1 MAKTLIIAEKPS
13 VAADI
18 ARALGGFK
26 KTGEFFESEDYVLS
40 SAVGHLVELFMP
52 EDFDAK
58 FKSWTMK
65 TLPIIPEKFGLKPT
79 EDGEARY
86 KLLKKLMGRKDVGEI
101 LNACDAGREGE
112 LIFTYIYELAGCKK
126 PFRRLW
132 WSSMTKEAIRGA
144 FTHPRTAEEMRPL
157 GEAAR
162 CRSESD
168 WLVGING
175 TRALTSR
182 MGRYGGLVAS
192 VGRVQTPTLSLLVER
207 EYEIRAFQPRDFW
220 RVLGHF
226 QLAAGAYAGI
236 YQQPNFKRSETD
248 EHDRADRLWTEGQAE
263 RIRAEAAAAGVA
275 SITEEKKRTTQIA
288 PRLFDLTTLQREANG
303 RFGLPARRTLSIT
316 QSLYEKYKAITYPR
330 TDSRALPEDYASTV
344 QRTLARL
351 TGEYGVHA
359 AKVIENRWVNPNSK
373 RIFNNAEISDHFAII
388 PTDEPP
394 EKLPP
399 DEEKIYDMIVRRF
412 VAVFYPS
419 AEFDVTTRL
428 SVAAGHPFKT
438 EGKVLVLPGW
448 LGVYDKAAATD
459 EVLVPVTAPDGS
471 PPRAKIMEI
480 KLEADRTRPPPRYTE
495 ATLLA
500 AMEGAGKLV
509 EDEDLAE
516 AMKEKGLGTPATR
529 ASIIEHIIA
538 LRYVERQQRE
548 LIPTTKAESLMEFL
562 KAIKIEELTSMA
574 LTGEWEY
581 QLRKIE
587 EGKLTRVKFMA
598 DIAKL
603 TRQIVERTRNFD
615 ETKVATSK
623 TDIIYPGDGK
633 PLLETFRTYRS
644 QDEKTIIYK
653 IIGNRKIA
661 PAEVRELLANRK
673 IGPLDGF
680 RSKKGRPF
688 SAVLRLDEENKVKF
702 VFENSGFGDNAD
714 GTPVDLTQF
723 AVIGKCPVDGAPV
736 HETPSGYVCANFS
749 RGEGAKC
756 GFRVSRVLLGAT
768 IPREQFQKLLEN
780 KKTDLIK
787 GFKSKRTG
795 RFFEAFL
802 VLKDEGKIG
811 FEFLPRKPRADGK
824 GKGPKGGPAPAAEA
838 ATGEASTP
846 APAAAATTAAAP
858 VPAINGRTSTRKG
871 QTPPVTRAP
880 QGKGNTPPVSPARRK
895 SNTPPPLVPMA

>member
-52 EDFDAK
+52 EDFDPK

-79 EDGEARY
+79 EDGEVRY
-86 KLLKKLMGRKDVGEI
+86 KLLKKLMGRKDVSEI

-144 FTHPRTAEEMRPL
+144 FTHPRSAEEMRPL

-207 EYEIRAFQPRDFW
+207 EYEIRAFRPRDFW
-220 RVLGHF
+220 RVLGNF
-226 QLAAGAYAGI
+226 QLASGSYEGI
-236 YQQPNFKRSETD
+236 YQQPNFKRNEND
-248 EHDRADRLWTEGQAE
+248 EHDRADRLWQETQAQ
-263 RIRAEAAAAGVA
+263 RICAEAAAAGFA
-275 SITEEKKRTTQIA
+275 TITEEKKRTTQIA

-316 QSLYEKYKAITYPR
+316 QSLYERYKAVTYPR
-330 TDSRALPEDYASTV
+330 TDSRALPEDYATTV
-344 QRTLARL
+344 QRTLSRL

-359 AKVIENRWVNPNSK
+359 AKVVENRWVNPNSK
-373 RIFNNAEISDHFAII
+373 RIFNNAEVSDHFAII

-428 SVAAGHPFKT
+428 SVAAGHTFKT
-438 EGKVLVLPGW
+438 EGKVLVFPGW

-471 PPRAKIMEI
+471 PPRAQINEI
-480 KLEADRTRPPPRYTE
+480 KLEAEKTRPPPRYTE

-562 KAIKIEELTSMA
+562 KAIKIEELTSPA

-587 EGKLTRVKFMA
+587 EGKLTRDKFMA
-598 DIAKL
+598 GIAKL
-603 TRQIVERTRNFD
+603 TRQIVERTRDFD
-615 ETKVATSK
+615 ETKVATSE

-633 PLLETFRTYRS
+633 PLLETFRTFRS
-644 QDEKTIIYK
+644 QDGKLAIYK
-653 IIGNRKIA
+653 VIGNRKIA

-673 IGPLDGF
+673 IGPIDGF

-688 SAVLRLDEENKVKF
+688 SAILRLDEENKVKF

-714 GTPVDLTQF
+714 GTPMDLTQF
-723 AVIGKCPVDGAPV
+723 EIIGKCPVDGAPV
-736 HETPSGYVCANFS
+736 HETPSGYVCANYS

-768 IPREQFQKLLEN
+768 VPREQFQKLLEN

-811 FEFLPRKPRADGK
+811 FEFLPRKPKGEGK
-824 GKGPKGGPAPAAEA
+824 GKGFKGKTPTAGAEA
-838 ATGEASTP
+838 AASETA
-846 APAAAATTAAAP
+846 APAEVVAP
-858 VPAINGRTSTRKG
+858 TPEGQGKTPSPLSPRKG
-871 QTPPVTRAP
+871 QTPPVTP
-880 QGKGNTPPVSPARRK
+880 MTPSKGKTPPVTPARRK
-895 SNTPPPLVPMA
+895 SKTPPPLVPMA

>member
-1 MAKTLIIAEKPS
+1 MSKTLIIAEKPS

-18 ARALGGFK
+18 AKALGGFK
-26 KTGEFFESEDYVLS
+26 KANDFFESEDYVLS

-52 EDFDAK
+52 EDIDPK
-58 FKSWTMK
+58 FKSWSMK

-79 EDGEARY
+79 EDGEERY
-86 KLLKKLMGRKDVGEI
+86 KLLKKLMSRKDVGEI

-112 LIFTYIYELAGCKK
+112 LIFNYIYELAGCKK

-132 WSSMTKEAIRGA
+132 WSSMTKEAIRNA
-144 FTHPRTAEEMRPL
+144 VAHPRAAEEMRPI

-168 WLVGING
+168 WLIGING

-207 EYEIRAFQPRDFW
+207 EYEIRAFVPRDYW
-220 RVLGHF
+220 RVLGSF
-226 QLAAGAYAGI
+226 QIDAGAYDGI
-236 YQQPNFKRSETD
+236 YQQPNFKRKEND
-248 EHDRADRLWTEGQAE
+248 EHDRADRLWDAALAE
-263 RIRAEAAAAGVA
+263 KIRAEAEAAGVA
-275 SITEEKKRTTQIA
+275 SISEEKKRTTQIA
-288 PRLFDLTTLQREANG
+288 PRLFDLTTLQREANS

-316 QSLYEKYKAITYPR
+316 QALYEKYKAVTYPR
-330 TDSRALPEDYASTV
+330 TDSRALPEDYASTA
-344 QRTLARL
+344 QRSLQNL
-351 TGEYGVHA
+351 LGEYAPHA
-359 AKVIENRWVNPNSK
+359 AKVIENRWLNPANK
-373 RIFNNAEISDHFAII
+373 RIFNNAEVSDHFAII

-394 EKLPP
+394 KSLPP

-412 VAVFYPS
+412 IAVFYPS

-428 SVAAGHPFKT
+428 SVAAGHTFKT
-438 EGKVLVLPGW
+438 EGKVLVFPGW
-448 LGVYDKAAATD
+448 LGVYDKSAVAASD
-459 EVLVPVTAPDGS
+459 EALVAVTAKDGT
-471 PPRAKIMEI
+471 PPRAKINDI
-480 KLEADRTRPPPRYTE
+480 KLEADRTRPPARFTE

-509 EDEDLAE
+509 EDEDLAD

-529 ASIIEHIIA
+529 ASIIEHLLA
-538 LRYVERQQRE
+538 LRYAERQQRE
-548 LIPTTKAESLMEFL
+548 LVPTTKAESLMEFL
-562 KAIKIEELTSMA
+562 KAIKIEELTSPA

-603 TRQIVERTRNFD
+603 TKQIVERTRDFD
-615 ETKVATSK
+615 ETKVATSV

-644 QDEKTIIYK
+644 QDGELSIYK
-653 IIGNRKIA
+653 VIGNRKLSH
-661 PAEVRELLANRK
+661 AEVQEILTHGK

-688 SAVLRLDEENKVKF
+688 SAVLQLNEEKKVRF
-702 VFENSGFGDNAD
+702 VFENSNAD
-714 GTPVDLTQF
+714 GSDSSVPADLTQF
-723 AVIGKCPVDGAPV
+723 PVIGVCPIDGAPV

-749 RGEGAKC
+749 RGEEAKC
-756 GFRVSRVLLGAT
+756 TFRVSRVLLGAT
-768 IPREQFQKLLEN
+768 IVREQFEKLLTA

-802 VLKDEGKIG
+802 TLNEKGKLG
-811 FEFLPRKPRADGK
+811 FAFKPRVAGAKGK
-824 GKGPKGGPAPAAEA
+824 GKGKRKGKGDEA
-838 ATGEASTP
+838 ATTDDG
-846 APAAAATTAAAP
+846 AATPPAEP
-858 VPAINGRTSTRKG
+858 VAE
-871 QTPPVTRAP
+871 PVA
-880 QGKGNTPPVSPARRK
+880 
-895 SNTPPPLVPMA
+895 

>member
-26 KTGEFFESEDYVLS
+26 KSDDFFESEDYVLS
-40 SAVGHLVELFMP
+40 SAVGHLVELYMP
-52 EDFDAK
+52 EDFDPK
-58 FKSWTMK
+58 WKSWTMK

-79 EDGEARY
+79 EDGAERY
-86 KLLKKLMGRKDVGEI
+86 KLLKKLMARKDVTEI

-112 LIFTYIYELAGCKK
+112 LIFNYIYELAGCKK

-132 WSSMTKEAIRGA
+132 WSSMTKEAIRDA
-144 FTHPRTAEEMRPL
+144 FKHPRSAEQMRPL

-168 WLVGING
+168 WLIGING

-192 VGRVQTPTLSLLVER
+192 VGRVQTPTLSMLVER
-207 EYEIRAFQPRDFW
+207 EYEIRAFVSRDYW
-220 RVLGHF
+220 RVIGSF
-226 QLAAGAYAGI
+226 QLAAGAYEGV
-236 YQQPNFKRSETD
+236 YQQPNFKRNEND
-248 EHDRADRLWTEGQAE
+248 EHDRVDRLWDAAKAE
-263 RIRAEAAAAGVA
+263 KIRAEAAAAGFATV
-275 SITEEKKRTTQIA
+275 TEEKKRTTQIA

-303 RFGLPARRTLSIT
+303 RFGMPARRTLSIT
-316 QSLYEKYKAITYPR
+316 QSLYERYKAVTYPR

-344 QRTLARL
+344 QRTLSLL
-351 TGEYGVHA
+351 TGEYAAHA
-359 AKVIENRWVNPNSK
+359 AKVIENRWVNPANKRVFNS
-373 RIFNNAEISDHFAII
+373 AEVSDHFAII
-388 PTDEPP
+388 PTDAPP

-412 VAVFYPS
+412 LAVFHPS

-428 SVAAGHPFKT
+428 SVAAGHTFKT
-438 EGKVLVLPGW
+438 EGKVLVFPGW
-448 LGVYDKAAATD
+448 LGVYDKAAAD
-459 EVLVPVTAPDGS
+459 EVLVPVTAKDGA
-471 PPRAKIMEI
+471 PPRAQISEI
-480 KLEADRTRPPPRYTE
+480 KLEAEKTRPPPRYTE

-500 AMEGAGKLV
+500 AMEGAGKLL
-509 EDEDLAE
+509 EDEDLAD

-529 ASIIEHIIA
+529 ASIIEHLIS

-548 LIPTTKAESLMEFL
+548 LMPTTKAESLMEFL
-562 KAIKIEELTSMA
+562 KVIKVEELTSPA

-587 EGKLTRVKFMA
+587 EGKLTRDKFMA
-598 DIAKL
+598 GIEKL
-603 TRQIVERTRNFD
+603 TKQIVERTRNFD
-615 ETKVATSK
+615 ESKVATTP

-633 PLLETFRTYRS
+633 PLLQTFRTYRS

-653 IIGNRKIA
+653 IIGNRKIS
-661 PAEVRELLANRK
+661 PDEVRELLEKRK
-673 IGPLDGF
+673 IGPIDGF

-688 SAVLRLDEENKVKF
+688 SAMLKLDEENKVKF
-702 VFENSGFGDNAD
+702 VFENSGFGENGDN
-714 GTPVDLTQF
+714 GQPLDLTQF
-723 AVIGKCPVDGAPV
+723 EIIGKCPVDGAPI
-736 HETPSGYVCANFS
+736 HETPSGYVCANYG

-756 GFRVSRVLLGAT
+756 TFRVSRVLLGAT
-768 IPREQFQKLLEN
+768 IPREQFQKLLEH

-795 RFFEAFL
+795 RFFEAFI

-811 FEFLPRKPRADGK
+811 FEFLPRKP
-824 GKGPKGGPAPAAEA
+824 KGPKGSKGK
-838 ATGEASTP
+838 TP
-846 APAAAATTAAAP
+846 PPMPEGTAVTPVETTTATAEGAAP
-858 VPAINGRTSTRKG
+858 PTKG
-871 QTPPVTRAP
+871 KTPPLPA
-880 QGKGNTPPVSPARRK
+880 ARRK
-895 SNTPPPLVPMA
+895 SKTPPPLAPVA